1 MADGTRPWLDLK
13 DSQGIESHCT
23 RSPRVGLGF
32 RGIAISRSVPAVSG
46 GVCSDSVRPE
56 YACQPLVTPAAVV
69 TVGPRAV
76 AVNLNGV

>member
-1 MADGTRPWLDLK
+1 M
-13 DSQGIESHCT
+13 
-23 RSPRVGLGF
+23 
-32 RGIAISRSVPAVSG
+32 SG

-56 YACQPLVTPAAVV
+56 YACLPPVTPAAVV